1 MSIAQAWI
9 MTKIVTLS
17 LVAVA
22 GLISGIRIYQG
33 MQRGDDFEGPA
44 IRWLGGLV
52 GASVLVYAIEAF
64 IYNDSAGWA
73 STGTPAHFVAISYAS
88 EAHQAALYIGL
99 AMAIIGLTRVYR
111 KFRDGDEDIYEF
123 MLKWFGSLMFLFM
136 MGWIID
142 SILN

>member
-1 MSIAQAWI
+1 MSIENAWL

-17 LVAVA
+17 LIAVA

-52 GASVLVYAIEAF
+52 GASILVYAIEAL
-64 IYNDSAGWA
+64 IYTDGAGWA
-73 STGTPAHFVAISYAS
+73 SAGSPPHLVAISYAS

-99 AMAIIGLTRVYR
+99 ALAIIGLTRVYR